1 VAPAKRPAWLDG
13 QHSIDSGSHGG
24 AEQTRSNSGHTRP
37 DDHTRLVP
45 ARSRRP
51 GPHLRY
57 PDTRASCR
65 VGIAIRIGYDDTP
78 IRCRYG
84 IGRYRGKREIQLIS
98 ILLNTPPILHLTPP
112 IPCLCCSLK
121 PKRHHSSTVT
131 LAVVAAASQS
141 RSGCHLLGAWGEK

>member
-1 VAPAKRPAWLDG
+1 VKKQTATMVKQLFPKLTETEGCYIKSLIAPPC
-13 QHSIDSGSHGG
+13 
-24 AEQTRSNSGHTRP
+24 
-37 DDHTRLVP
+37 
-45 ARSRRP
+45 
-51 GPHLRY
+51 LRY
-57 PDTRASCR
+57 PDTRTSCC
-65 VGIAIRIGYDDTP
+65 VGIAIRIGYGDTP

-121 PKRHHSSTVT
+121 PKRHHSTVT
-131 LAVVAAASQS
+131 LAVVAAASLS